1 MGRRPFLRRTVQAA
15 VVALALLPAGCGFF
29 SPTISVDR
37 VGPED
42 VYTQLNRNALNS
54 SQVST
59 ATGTVLHRLGLKELE
74 ASDRWAALKALH
86 AEAVREPIRENLFA
100 LAELAYHHGRKRD
113 APDAYLTAAVYAW
126 LYLLGEEDP
135 EPPNPYDRRFRWA
148 CDLYNSGLQ
157 RGFEKVDGECLDIG
171 PSVRELPVGT
181 LTIDLDTT
189 GTHWTEEEYDRYVAG
204 DEFLVE
210 GLSLRMRDSG
220 LGVPLIGLRADGTRG
235 AVPATAFLR
244 MHGGLAE
251 LEGGASATVEL
262 YSSYDAK
269 MLAVKDNAIPL
280 ESDLSVELAYSLND
294 SPVWK
299 FSLAGL
305 FEGERAVRENKLHP
319 MRALERGRVP
329 VVFVHGTAS
338 NPAYWAEMFNTL
350 LGDPVL
356 RENMQFLFFQYA
368 SGNPISYSAYTLRK
382 QLTEQLSAL
391 DPEGADEA
399 LQNAVL
405 VGHSQG
411 GLLVRMQ
418 ICDGNIRWIEEV
430 TGKPIEEFDLTEAQ
444 DELIRG
450 AVDFRAVP
458 QVTRAVFLS
467 TPHRG
472 SFMAAKWYTRWAAKF
487 ISLPGQL
494 QGLMSNMVKESGPSL
509 PPAMRERLPTALD
522 NMDPSSPMLKR
533 LSQAPI
539 SKDVSMHS
547 IIAIGDADKD
557 EPGAVVAADDGV
569 VKYIAAWMPGVESE
583 LLVNDSHSCQ
593 ENPLVIQEVR
603 RILHA
608 HLRALAGDGE

>member
-1 MGRRPFLRRTVQAA
+1 MGRPHLLRRAVRAA
-15 VVALALLPAGCGFF
+15 VVTLALLPAGCGFF

-54 SQVST
+54 SEVST

-74 ASDRWAALKALH
+74 VADRWAALKALH
-86 AEAVREPIRENLFA
+86 AEAMREPIRENLFA
-100 LAELAYHHGRKRD
+100 LAELAYLHGRKRD

-157 RGFEKVDGECLDIG
+157 RGFEKVDGEYLDIG
-171 PSVRELPVGT
+171 PTVRVLPVGT
-181 LTIDLDTT
+181 LTIDIDTT
-189 GTHWTEEEYDRYVAG
+189 GTPWTEDEYDRYVPG
-204 DEFLVE
+204 DEFLVK

-244 MHGGLAE
+244 LHGGLAD
-251 LEGGASATVEL
+251 LEAGAAATVEL
-262 YSSYDAK
+262 YSSFDARK
-269 MLAVKDNAIPL
+269 LAVEDDVVPL
-280 ESDLSVELAYSLND
+280 ESDLSVELAYSLHD

-305 FEGERAVRENKLHP
+305 FEGERAVKENKLHS
-319 MRALERGRVP
+319 MRALERGRIP

-350 LGDPVL
+350 LGDPEL
-356 RENMQFLFFQYA
+356 REKMQFLFFQYA
-368 SGNPISYSAYTLRK
+368 SGNPISFSSYTLRE
-382 QLTEQLSAL
+382 QLTQQLTAL
-391 DPEGADEA
+391 DPEGVDEA
-399 LQNAVL
+399 LQNVVL

-418 ICDGNIRWIEEV
+418 ICDGNIRWIEDT

-450 AVDFRAVP
+450 VVDFRAVP
-458 QVTRAVFLS
+458 QVSRAVFIS

-487 ISLPGQL
+487 ISLPGQV
-494 QGLMSNMVKESGPSL
+494 QGLMSNLVKESGPSL
-509 PPAMRERLPTALD
+509 PAEMRTRLPTALD
-522 NMDPSSPMLKR
+522 NMNPSSPMLQR

-539 SKDVSMHS
+539 PDDMSMHS

-557 EPGAVVAADDGV
+557 EPGAVVAADDGI

-608 HLRALAGDGE
+608 HLDSLEEDGE

>member
-1 MGRRPFLRRTVQAA
+1 MGRPPFLRGAIRAA
-15 VVALALLPAGCGFF
+15 VVTLTLLPAGCGFF

-54 SQVST
+54 SEVST

-74 ASDRWAALKALH
+74 VADRWAALKALH

-100 LAELAYHHGRKRD
+100 LAELAYLHGRKRD

-157 RGFEKVDGECLDIG
+157 RGFEKVDGEYLDIG

-181 LTIDLDTT
+181 LTLDIDTT
-189 GTHWTEEEYDRYVAG
+189 GTPWTEEEYDRYVPG
-204 DEFLVE
+204 DEFLLK

-244 MHGGLAE
+244 MHGGLAD
-251 LEGGASATVEL
+251 LETGVAATVEL
-262 YSSYDAK
+262 YSSFDARK
-269 MLAVKDNAIPL
+269 LTVEDDVVPL
-280 ESDLSVELAYSLND
+280 ESDLSVELAYSLHD

-305 FEGERAVRENKLHP
+305 FEGERAVKENKLHS
-319 MRALERGRVP
+319 MRALERGRIP

-350 LGDPVL
+350 LGDPKL
-356 RENMQFLFFQYA
+356 REKMQFLFFQYA
-368 SGNPISYSAYTLRK
+368 SGNPISYSAYTLRE
-382 QLTEQLSAL
+382 QLTQQLTAL
-391 DPEGADEA
+391 DPEGVDEA
-399 LQNAVL
+399 LQNVVL

-418 ICDGNIRWIEEV
+418 VCDGNIRWIEDT
-430 TGKPIEEFDLTEAQ
+430 TGKPIEEFNLTEAQ

-458 QVTRAVFLS
+458 QVTRAVFVS

-494 QGLMSNMVKESGPSL
+494 QGLMSSLTKEGGPSL
-509 PPAMRERLPTALD
+509 PKEMRERLPTALD
-522 NMDPSSPMLKR
+522 NMNPSSSMLQR
-533 LSQAPI
+533 LSEAPI

-547 IIAIGDADKD
+547 IIAIGDADRD

-608 HLRALAGDGE
+608 HLDSLEEGGE